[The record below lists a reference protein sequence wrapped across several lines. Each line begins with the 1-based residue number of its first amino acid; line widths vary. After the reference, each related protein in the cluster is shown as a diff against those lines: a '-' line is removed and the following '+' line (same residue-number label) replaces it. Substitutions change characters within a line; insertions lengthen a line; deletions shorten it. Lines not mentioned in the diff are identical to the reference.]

1 MMTNRSALTIFL
13 YLCALCSMAQEGVSY
28 VKDSLKYCIKE
39 YRSDTVAMVMAV
51 ADSLRLPVTEDGTL
65 VIPASVTLE
74 GRTYKVKGPATDGF
88 PCHPEIRHLV
98 FSEGVTNVEWKS
110 FSYCLNLESIHIP
123 TTVTWVAPSS
133 FDGCSNLRSITVEK
147 GNAKYDSRN
156 NCNAIIETSNNTL
169 VQGCA
174 NTIIPTEIKTIGSS
188 AFEDQQVSD
197 SLILPQGVKGI
208 GHYAF
213 SGCTGLRHITL
224 PDSLEFF
231 GTMTF
236 AGCTNLQEIFLPKKV
251 EGISGDVFA
260 DCPNLRR
267 IIVAKGNETYDSR
280 DSCNA
285 IIETDK
291 DCLVVG
297 CRSTTIV
304 EGIKSIGSQAFSGSS
319 ITGIHIPTSVT
330 QIGEEAFSDCRFCTS
345 IEVAPGNPVYDSREG
360 CNAIIE
366 TATGTLVLGCG
377 MTTFPSG
384 VSKIGRY
391 AFSGMTMPSNYAI
404 SEGITSIEEHAFK
417 GCNLSRLILPST
429 LREIKADAFGSCNN
443 LQIVETAS
451 TTLHIGQYAFGHC
464 TSLCAVRLPLNVTF
478 ESDNAFRST
487 PYQEV
492 YEREHGDVKE

>member
-1 MMTNRSALTIFL
+1 MTNRSVLTIFL
-13 YLCALCSMAQEGVSY
+13 YLSALCSMAQEEVSY
-28 VKDSLKYCIKE
+28 VKDSLKCCIKE

-51 ADSLRLPVTEDGTL
+51 ADSVRLPVTEDGTL

-88 PCHPEIRHLV
+88 VCHPEIRHLV

-188 AFEDQQVSD
+188 AFEDQQISD
-197 SLILPQGVKGI
+197 SLILPQGIKGI

-213 SGCTGLRHITL
+213 RGCTGLRHITL

-236 AGCTNLQEIFLPKKV
+236 AECTNLQEIFLPEKV

-304 EGIKSIGSQAFSGSS
+304 EGIKSIDSQAFFGSS
-319 ITGIHIPTSVT
+319 ITGIHIPASVT

-345 IEVAPGNPVYDSREG
+345 IEVAPGNPVYNSREG

-366 TATGTLVLGCG
+366 TATGTLVQGCG
-377 MTTFPSG
+377 KTTFPSG
-384 VSKIGRY
+384 VKKIGNY
-391 AFSGMTMPSNYAI
+391 AFCGMTMPTNYVI
-404 SEGITSIEEHAFK
+404 PEGITSIGEHAFT
-417 GCNLSRLILPST
+417 GCD
-429 LREIKADAFGSCNN
+429 LR
-443 LQIVETAS
+443 T
-451 TTLHIGQYAFGHC
+451 
-464 TSLCAVRLPLNVTF
+464 VRLPSSLQEIGMSAFSFCNSM
-478 ESDNAFRST
+478 ESVDMSACREVYIGRFVFCYCDSLTHVSLPQKGIYAGSDLFDYT

-492 YEREHGDVKE
+492 YEREHGDVGE